1 MRTSQLQHPS
11 RRAPQEARSPVIKQ
25 EAAAAGKGGD
35 VVGGSPPPPEGLGGG
50 PPPPCASEGTCSTS
64 QQQSAAP
71 HALTAE
77 THDVWELRLDRV
89 EGGAS
94 KQGSETEPG
103 GPSRGPPQGGPPADS
118 SSHTWKT
125 IAAISN
131 PHNAEASPDVLKGG
145 GSEEASWDLIVPP
158 RRPLGAF
165 EGLPSVGPQEGGLP
179 SGKGAPH
186 NAPSGFL
193 TGSAYVRMQP
203 SKDLPVSSSSCD
215 ESFHACKTLAQCLA
229 LRDAWQ
235 EPFPVRPS
243 ATVVAAAPPAAD
255 AAAAD
260 AAAAAAHEEGPPLA
274 AASTDRVAPQNAR
287 PVEPLFK
294 PQNVQPPADCHA
306 VCRMQ
311 DGVFQVYFDPNRNEP
326 PSAEYSPPL
335 LGSPVPSVTQF
346 LASLKEI
353 MTAVQDPACKSFCY
367 RRLRYLE
374 KKFVLHL
381 MFNNAAEL
389 EETRSNQHRDFYNV
403 RKVDTHV
410 HHAAAMNQKHLLNFI
425 RRKYKEEGDTVVYVD
440 DAGKRLS
447 LRDVFSAMGLDASA
461 ASVDFLG
468 VHALGSCF
476 QRFDLFNQK
485 YNPFG
490 QRALRDVFLKTDNLV
505 KGRFLAELTREMI
518 KDLEDRRYQ
527 HVEWRL
533 SIYGSSQ
540 GEWDRLASWVVDNN
554 LISVRVRWLIQV
566 PRLYYVYRARG
577 QVSSFGEMLRNIFQ
591 PLFEAVCKPRQ
602 HPKLFAFLHQASEA
616 QLRVVGWDS
625 VDDESRVS
633 KYTMEGGELP
643 SPEEWTSTDNPPYS
657 YWGYY
662 MHANIKALNRLMFL
676 QGMRSLDFRP
686 HCGEAGSVSHL
697 ATMFLLA
704 KGVNHGILLKKSP
717 VLQYLFYLQQIGLAM
732 SPLSNN
738 ALFLEVAKNPLY
750 LFFKIGL
757 NVSLSTDDPLMFHF
771 TDEPLLEEYS
781 LAAHYWKLSPVDLC
795 ELARNSVL
803 QSGFE
808 DEFKAHWLGPHFC
821 LPGRRGN
828 CMRQSNVSNIRL
840 QYREDTLRDELSYM
854 HDVLALRLAFPD
866 GALNLAAAEG
876 IVSYQGASTAAQQ
889 QQQQH
894 EEEPPAEDAP
904 SSNGDHQ
911 AVEAAAATE
920 AAAAKALL
928 LQVAREVSEAG
939 GQRSSKPGDDANSS
953 GTIPPLLQK
962 GHREPAGA
970 AAAAAAA
977 SAAAPAAVG
986 VATIALT
993 AASDIRYVAS
1003 AFPRLRFVIRRA
1015 LRSDTAR
1022 APQYLWDVT
1031 ETAAIRS
1038 LDWQGS
1044 SISSSSR

>member
-1 MRTSQLQHPS
+1 MRPSQLQHPS
-11 RRAPQEARSPVIKQ
+11 RKAPHGARQQGAPDRPAEQDVAAEASKGQPPRQPEGSTRAPLDQDHGEGGPHVSSGGPLPRDRQFGGPADNLTAVKNEVWGIRVDRLGSTTDHAGPSGGPSSASSPHRWRAG
-25 EAAAAGKGGD
+25 AAAAASHNPD
-35 VVGGSPPPPEGLGGG
+35 VKQDPLLLPGRGAEEANWDLMYKRLLSLSHERAGSVPYLGRLPSAFGSVPRRALGASSRGPSTGSASGGG
-50 PPPPCASEGTCSTS
+50 PPSDR
-64 QQQSAAP
+64 AP
-71 HALTAE
+71 S
-77 THDVWELRLDRV
+77 V
-89 EGGAS
+89 
-94 KQGSETEPG
+94 
-103 GPSRGPPQGGPPADS
+103 
-118 SSHTWKT
+118 
-125 IAAISN
+125 N
-131 PHNAEASPDVLKGG
+131 
-145 GSEEASWDLIVPP
+145 
-158 RRPLGAF
+158 
-165 EGLPSVGPQEGGLP
+165 LPS
-179 SGKGAPH
+179 SY
-186 NAPSGFL
+186 L

-235 EPFPVRPS
+235 ESFAARPS
-243 ATVVAAAPPAAD
+243 AAVVAASPPS
-255 AAAAD
+255 
-260 AAAAAAHEEGPPLA
+260 A
-274 AASTDRVAPQNAR
+274 AASSPGAPTEQR

-294 PQNVQPPADCHA
+294 PQNVKPAADCHA

-311 DGVFQVYFDPNRNEP
+311 DGVFQVYFDPDRNEP
-326 PSAEYSPPL
+326 ASANYEPPI
-335 LGSPVPSVTQF
+335 LGPPVPSVKQF

-374 KKFVLHL
+374 EKFVLHL

-425 RRKYKEEGDTVVYVD
+425 RRKYKEEGDTVVYID
-440 DAGKRLS
+440 EGGRRLS
-447 LRDVFSAMGLDASA
+447 LRDVFSSMGLDASA

-533 SIYGSSQ
+533 SIYGSSP
-540 GEWDRLASWVVDNN
+540 GEWDKLASWVVDNN

-566 PRLYYVYRARG
+566 PRLYYVYRSRG
-577 QVSSFGEMLRNIFQ
+577 QVLSFGEMLKNIFQ
-591 PLFEAVCKPRQ
+591 PLFEALLRYSEPSCGL
-602 HPKLFAFLHQASEA
+602 LFALGVAA
-616 QLRVVGWDS
+616 AKVVGWDS

-643 SPEEWTSTDNPPYS
+643 SPEGWTSTDNPPYS

-662 MHANIKALNRLMFL
+662 MHANIKALNRLLFL
-676 QGMRSLDFRP
+676 QGMRPLDFRP

-704 KGVNHGILLKKSP
+704 KGINHGILLKKSP

-781 LAAHYWKLSPVDLC
+781 LAAHHWKLSPVDLC

-808 DEFKAHWLGPHFC
+808 DEFKRHWLGPEFE

-866 GALNLAAAEG
+866 GAPAIVAAGG
-876 IVSYQGASTAAQQ
+876 IVSSCGATNMGPQQQQHHQEQLQQ

-894 EEEPPAEDAP
+894 EEQSESEGPI
-904 SSNGDHQ
+904 SGGGDI
-911 AVEAAAATE
+911 VETAAATE
-920 AAAAKALL
+920 AATAKALL
-928 LQVAREVSEAG
+928 LQVAREVSVSDV
-939 GQRSSKPGDDANSS
+939 QRGIRTADDGDS
-953 GTIPPLLQK
+953 
-962 GHREPAGA
+962 
-970 AAAAAAA
+970 
-977 SAAAPAAVG
+977 
-986 VATIALT
+986 
-993 AASDIRYVAS
+993 
-1003 AFPRLRFVIRRA
+1003 
-1015 LRSDTAR
+1015 SDTQGASER
-1022 APQYLWDVT
+1022 YGKGTAYLVGHYGD
-1031 ETAAIRS
+1031 
-1038 LDWQGS
+1038 S
-1044 SISSSSR
+1044 SNSQS